1 LLIYINRLLLIVAK
15 FLCNGYLRFF
25 YCILE
30 IFNVKR
36 SLFYTRALCA
46 SAFLLA
52 SSFSLSALADPTL
65 PTGFDASQSI
75 GVQSVTNNN
84 TVQTIITNTQRSV
97 GSFENF
103 SIGQGYTVNVNQPN
117 AAASFLAVSR
127 DSNPSLIYGTLNS
140 NGHVWV
146 ANPYGVFVGPS
157 GVISVAGFLGA
168 SQQISGQDFVN
179 NVVKFDNLT
188 GSVVNQGHIT
198 GTNYAILLGK
208 NVENTGVIEA
218 AKVALFAGKSV
229 DVATQ
234 DGIHFKLNPSSTV
247 NTGFVNED
255 GSLYQHVVN
264 NSGRIKANAVVENE
278 QGEVVLLAVNG
289 SATNDGTITA
299 SGGSVSVLGDTVA
312 SAGTIDVSSTS
323 GNAGRI
329 RIGGDFHGTG
339 TLPTANKA
347 TVSGSLLANGG
358 GTGNGGSVVV
368 WSNKE
373 TLFTGRL
380 LAKAGE
386 QGGKDG
392 QAEISSKGL
401 LGISGF
407 ADLGKTGT
415 LLIDPFDLVIKTGGG
430 TNTASKHF
438 VDTDFLKTSVGN
450 VVLEAQRDA
459 SLINTVARENTG
471 DFTLNAGRNINIS
484 ADLSVKGN
492 TALNASGAIS
502 VSNNAT
508 VASTGS
514 TALTAKQDILIGGTG
529 QTASGIL
536 GDAGV
541 TITASSTAQVPAV
554 QGAVALPA
562 DANNSVTV
570 YSTVASTNGDVVVRS
585 DDNINVFKDGI
596 VNASNGSVS
605 LTGNLDGTTG
615 GTPEQ
620 IFISGNVS
628 AGQDVT
634 LASQVVRVTGNDVNG
649 SVTGGRVSALNGTVD
664 VTADRLTTVVSG
676 RPNGVLEG
684 DTLQLT
690 IGTGGVN
697 LPDTDFVNVAGTVA
711 GDATFTDREALVS
724 SGLTVGGTSTINLTG
739 ASLVNFRAD
748 NQNPELPVSGLAADG
763 QQGLRASVLKNF
775 AGPLSQR
782 GGVSIQNNI
791 GNTDFTGDT
800 STESGFT
807 NNGLT
812 PSTNGNG
819 FLPSI

>member
-1 LLIYINRLLLIVAK
+1 
-15 FLCNGYLRFF
+15 
-25 YCILE
+25 
-30 IFNVKR
+30 VKR

-52 SSFSLSALADPTL
+52 GSFSLSALADPTL

-84 TVQTIITNTQRSV
+84 TVQTIITDAQRSV

-117 AAASFLAVSR
+117 SAASFLAVSR
-127 DSNPSLIYGTLNS
+127 DSNPSLIYGALNS

-146 ANPYGVFVGPS
+146 ANPYGVFVGPT

-168 SQQISGQDFVN
+168 SQQISTQDFVN

-234 DGIHFKLNPSSTV
+234 DGVHFKLNPSSTV

-264 NSGRIKANAVVENE
+264 NSGRIQANAVSQND

-289 SATNDGTITA
+289 SATNSGAITA
-299 SGGSVSVLGDTVA
+299 SGGSVAVLGDTVD
-312 SAGTIDVSSTS
+312 SAGTIDVSSAT
-323 GNAGRI
+323 GNGGKI
-329 RIGGDFHGTG
+329 RIGGDFYGAG
-339 TLPTANKA
+339 SLPTANKT
-347 TVSGSLLANGG
+347 TVSGNLLANGVSADK
-358 GTGNGGSVVV
+358 GGSVVV
-368 WSNKE
+368 WSNKD
-373 TLFTGRL
+373 TNFTGKL
-380 LAKAGE
+380 LAKG
-386 QGGKDG
+386 G

-401 LGISGF
+401 LGVSGF
-407 ADLGKTGT
+407 ADLGNTGV
-415 LLIDPFDLVIKTGGG
+415 LLLDPFDLIVKTGGG
-430 TNTASKHF
+430 INTASKRF
-438 VDTDFLKTSVGN
+438 VDTAFLQTAVGN
-450 VVLEAQRDA
+450 LVLEAERDA
-459 SLINTVARENTG
+459 SINNAVTRDNTG
-471 DFTLNAGRNINIS
+471 DFTLNAGRNIAVS
-484 ADLSVKGN
+484 ADLSVNGN

-502 VSNNAT
+502 INNNAT
-508 VASTGS
+508 VSSTGS
-514 TALTAKQDILIGGTG
+514 TALTSKQAILIGGTG
-529 QTASGIL
+529 QTSGGVF
-536 GDAGV
+536 GDTGV
-541 TITASSTAQVPAV
+541 SITASSTAQVPAV

-562 DANNSVTV
+562 DANNSVTI
-570 YSTVASTNGDVVVRS
+570 YSTVASNNGDVTVRS
-585 DDNINVFKDGI
+585 DDTISLFKDGTI
-596 VNASNGSVS
+596 STPNGSVS
-605 LTGNLDGTTG
+605 LAGNLDGINA

-620 IFISGNVS
+620 IFVSGNVS
-628 AGQDVT
+628 AGQTVT
-634 LASQVVRVTGNDVNG
+634 LASQVVRVTGNETNG
-649 SVTGGRVSALNGTVD
+649 VVTGGRVSALNGTVD
-664 VTADRLTTVVSG
+664 VTADRLTTVVQG

-684 DTLQLT
+684 DALQLNV
-690 IGTGGVN
+690 GSGGVN
-697 LPDTDFVNVAGTVA
+697 LPETDFVSVAGTVA
-711 GDATFTDREALVS
+711 GDAILTDREALVS
-724 SGLTVGGTSTINLTG
+724 SGLTASGTSTINING
-739 ASLVNFRAD
+739 ASFVNFRAD
-748 NQNPELPVSGLAADG
+748 NQNPELPAAGLVADG
-763 QQGLRASVLKNF
+763 QQGLRASVLRNF

-800 STESGFT
+800 TTESGFT

-812 PSTNGNG
+812 PASNGNG

>member
-1 LLIYINRLLLIVAK
+1 MVAK

-25 YCILE
+25 ITFWRF
-30 IFNVKR
+30 FNVKR

-168 SQQISGQDFVN
+168 SQQISAQDFVN

-234 DGIHFKLNPSSTV
+234 DGVHFKLNPSSTV

-289 SATNDGTITA
+289 AATNDGTITA
-299 SGGSVSVLGDTVA
+299 SGGSVSVLGETVA

-329 RIGGDFHGTG
+329 RIGGDFHGAG

-368 WSNKE
+368 WSNKD

-459 SLINTVARENTG
+459 SLINAVARDNTG

-502 VSNNAT
+502 VGNNAT
-508 VASTGS
+508 VTSTGS
-514 TALTAKQDILIGGTG
+514 TALTAKQSILIGGTG
-529 QTASGIL
+529 QTSGGVF

-541 TITASSTAQVPAV
+541 TITADSTAQVPDV
-554 QGAVALPA
+554 QGAVVLPPA
-562 DANNSVTV
+562 VTNNAVTIF
-570 YSTVASTNGDVVVRS
+570 STVASNNGDVTVRAN
-585 DDNINVFKDGI
+585 DQINVFKDGT
-596 VNASNGSVS
+596 VSASNGSVS
-605 LTGNLDGTTG
+605 LTGHLDGING
-615 GTPEQ
+615 GAPEQ
-620 IFISGNVS
+620 VFISGNVS

-649 SVTGGRVSALNGTVD
+649 SVTGGRVSALNGTVN

-711 GDATFTDREALVS
+711 GDAVFTDREALVS
-724 SGLTVGGTSTINLTG
+724 
-739 ASLVNFRAD
+739 
-748 NQNPELPVSGLAADG
+748 SGLAADG